1 MYTQKQNQNC
11 PTKIK
16 SNRLTWPTKETKNDI
31 LLLRTKLTK
40 AQTKKQN

>member
-1 MYTQKQNQNC
+1 MYNGLIQ
-11 PTKIK
+11 
-16 SNRLTWPTKETKNDI
+16 PTKETKNDI